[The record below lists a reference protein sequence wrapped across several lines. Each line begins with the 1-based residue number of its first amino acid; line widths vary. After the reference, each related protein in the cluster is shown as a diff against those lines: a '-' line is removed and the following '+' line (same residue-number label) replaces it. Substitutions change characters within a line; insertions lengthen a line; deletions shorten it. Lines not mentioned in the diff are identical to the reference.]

1 MFKRCSI
8 LAVASLF
15 ILTMVYSA
23 TTAQEKMETL
33 VFVTGIAKI
42 IDYENGTITTVTKK
56 RDGGTIEETIKV
68 GKQTKYFFVKSIKGL
83 ESGDGVIAECRGVK
97 GEYEAVKVKRITR
110 AKK

>member
-8 LAVASLF
+8 LAVVSLF
-15 ILTMVYSA
+15 ILTMIYTV
-23 TTAQEKMETL
+23 TTAQEKKEKL

-42 IDYENGTITTVTKK
+42 IDYENGLITIVRKK
-56 RDGGTIEETIKV
+56 RDGGTIEHTIKV
-68 GKQTKYFFVKSIKGL
+68 SKQTRYFFVKGIKGL
-83 ESGDGVIAECRGVK
+83 ESGDGVTTECRGIK